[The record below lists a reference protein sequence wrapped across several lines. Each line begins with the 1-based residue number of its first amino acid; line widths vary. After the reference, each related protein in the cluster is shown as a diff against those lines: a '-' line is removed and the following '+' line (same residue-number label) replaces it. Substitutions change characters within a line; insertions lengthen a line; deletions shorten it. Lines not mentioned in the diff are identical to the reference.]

1 MNLINDILKD
11 YRNVMDQAAEPS
23 RTYNKTSSHKYK
35 PEQARYKLV
44 VWFKDGNRRIFHS
57 YDTAVFNKE
66 KHLDEH
72 TSLVKLVKL
81 IKKYQNMPDVGNTVH
96 NAIIYATLDVDR
108 KITSDYCYQVYFTNI
123 GEKDFQN
130 NAVDFLVKGKDN
142 VLNLEK
148 LKLYSN
154 KKLNRN

>member
-1 MNLINDILKD
+1 
-11 YRNVMDQAAEPS
+11 
-23 RTYNKTSSHKYK
+23 
-35 PEQARYKLV
+35 
-44 VWFKDGNRRIFHS
+44 
-57 YDTAVFNKE
+57 
-66 KHLDEH
+66 
-72 TSLVKLVKL
+72 
-81 IKKYQNMPDVGNTVH
+81 MPDVGNTVH